1 MKNVRFT
8 SLVCVALAALFL
20 GSQMPASSTVAQED
34 AKEKAK
40 PAAKADKKAPKKAR
54 GRVPAYFAQVGL
66 SGEKKEKIYSVQ
78 GEYNGK
84 IGDLKKQIAELT
96 SKRDAEVE
104 AVLTETQKKQLDDLR
119 AAGKKKAEDRKKK
132 KSAA

>member
-20 GSQMPASSTVAQED
+20 GSQAPMSSTVAQD
-34 AKEKAK
+34 DSKDKAK
-40 PAAKADKKAPKKAR
+40 PAAKADKKAPKKAK

-66 SGEKKEKIYSVQ
+66 SGEQKEKIYSVQ
-78 GEYNGK
+78 ADYNSK
-84 IGDLKKQIAELT
+84 IGELKKQIAELT

-104 AVLTETQKKQLDDLR
+104 SVLTETQKKQLDDLR
-119 AAGKKKAEDRKKK
+119 AAAKKKAADRKKK
-132 KSAA
+132 KAA

>member
-20 GSQMPASSTVAQED
+20 GSQMPTSSTVAQDD

-54 GRVPAYFAQVGL
+54 GRVSAYFAQVGL
-66 SGEKKEKIYSVQ
+66 SGEQKVKIYSVQ

-84 IGDLKKQIAELT
+84 IGDLKKQIAELA

-119 AAGKKKAEDRKKK
+119 AAAKKKAEDRRKK

>member
-20 GSQMPASSTVAQED
+20 GSQAPVSSTSAQDD
-34 AKEKAK
+34 AKAK
-40 PAAKADKKAPKKAR
+40 PAAKADKKAPKKAK
-54 GRVPAYFAQVGL
+54 GRVPSYFAQVGL
-66 SGEKKEKIYSVQ
+66 SGEQREKIYSVQ

-84 IGDLKKQIAELT
+84 IGELKKQIAELT

-119 AAGKKKAEDRKKK
+119 AAAKKKADERKKK
-132 KSAA
+132 KSA